1 MSKNVQS
8 VDRALGILESLS
20 MHPKGL
26 GVGEISERTQL
37 HKSTV
42 HRLLATLVDKG
53 YVKQNRDNNYQLT
66 LKLFELGNKVVEE
79 LDVIEVAKPYLEEI
93 LEVINEVVHLVV
105 LEGNAIV
112 YVDKVEPDKTIR
124 MHSRIGIRRPLYCT
138 AVGKAILATME
149 DAEVEQI
156 WEKSDIKKLTEHT
169 ITDLDAMKEELKR
182 IRTRGYSTDE
192 QENEIGVR
200 CIAIPLLD
208 YTQKAWGAISI
219 SGPVERMTDAVF
231 EDIIPVLIAIG
242 NQIGNELGYYGG

>member
-105 LEGNAIV
+105 LEGNGIV

-149 DAEVEQI
+149 DSEVEQI
-156 WEKSDIKKLTEHT
+156 WAQSDIKKLTEHT
-169 ITDLDAMKEELKR
+169 IIDLDAMKEDLDR
-182 IRTRGYSTDE
+182 IRTRGYSIDE

-231 EDIIPVLIAIG
+231 EDIIPVLISIG
-242 NQIGNELGYYGG
+242 KQIGNELGYYGG

>member
-8 VDRALGILESLS
+8 VDRALGILETLS
-20 MHPKGL
+20 MDPKGL

-105 LEGNAIV
+105 LEFA
-112 YVDKVEPDKTIR
+112 
-124 MHSRIGIRRPLYCT
+124 
-138 AVGKAILATME
+138 
-149 DAEVEQI
+149 
-156 WEKSDIKKLTEHT
+156 
-169 ITDLDAMKEELKR
+169 
-182 IRTRGYSTDE
+182 
-192 QENEIGVR
+192 
-200 CIAIPLLD
+200 
-208 YTQKAWGAISI
+208 
-219 SGPVERMTDAVF
+219 
-231 EDIIPVLIAIG
+231 
-242 NQIGNELGYYGG
+242 